1 MSTGGIIMKGQVDKR
16 LAVMPVLLILA
27 MLLLPPDIMARVPE
41 FEPSHIGKIAADS
54 TTEPYVTIG
63 VHDVGQIGLTI
74 SNVAQIGTGFMGQNI
89 LNPANG
95 LPAPNC
101 EYPLGSGLQYLFAGA
116 FWVGAVVGDDTLV
129 SVGHDGWFLV
139 REMWPD
145 VWPEGDIVY
154 RSINGPDA
162 ENAVSE
168 QDFIATYF
176 DTLVDPS
183 YVDND
188 PIDGPHVPLNIQVT
202 QKSYAWS
209 GPYAEDFVIFDYN
222 IENIGTVPLEKV
234 YLGILVDGD
243 VRGENSQMGFLDDI
257 CGFKKTV
264 ESQLGC
270 GFMDTINLAWT
281 ADNDGKEDDAVCPF
295 DNNSLTSVTGVSILR
310 TPSESANISF
320 NYWFSNYDKS
330 LDWGPRQQGTIS
342 DPFRNFGPVAGQ
354 QLGTPIG
361 DHNKY
366 YIMSHPEIDYDQL
379 FDAVD
384 HTAEG
389 WLPPAITAMS
399 LDFADGYETRYLLS
413 VGPFDIGPGE
423 MLPLAFAYVAGEN
436 FHTECNAFDSL
447 FNPYN
452 PQAYSNYLNF
462 TDIAFNAVWADWV
475 YDNPGVDTDGDAY
488 RGKFFLCGEDT
499 VCYKGD
505 GVPDFH
511 QPDPL
516 GIGDPPDNDLLPK
529 DFILHQNYPN
539 PFNPSTR
546 LAFSLTRATEVK
558 LEVFNILG
566 QRITTLIDEFSAA
579 GEYEV
584 AWDGS
589 DDAGRKM
596 PSGVYFYRIQT
607 ERATAARKMLL
618 LK

>member
-1 MSTGGIIMKGQVDKR
+1 MLQVAKR
-16 LAVMPVLLILA
+16 HLA
-27 MLLLPPDIMARVPE
+27 MPIMLIVALVILPATISARSPVNL
-41 FEPSHIGKIAADS
+41 EPQTDKLTADS

-63 VHDVGQIGLTI
+63 VHDVGKIGLTI
-74 SNVAQIGTGFMGQNI
+74 SNKAQIGTGYMGQNI
-89 LNPANG
+89 LNPVNG

-116 FWVGAVVGDDTLV
+116 FWVGAIVGDDTLV
-129 SVGHDGWFLV
+129 SVGADGWEMV
-139 REMWPD
+139 EEMWPD
-145 VWPEGDIVY
+145 VWPDGEIIH
-154 RSINGPDA
+154 RSIFGPDSEYA
-162 ENAVSE
+162 ISE

-176 DTLVDPS
+176 DTLIDPA
-183 YVDND
+183 YVPID
-188 PIDGPHVPLNIQVT
+188 PIDGPHIPLNIKVT

-234 YLGILVDGD
+234 YMGILVDGD
-243 VRGENSQMGFLDDI
+243 VRGDGSQMGFLDDI
-257 CGFKKTV
+257 CGFKKLV

-270 GFMDTINLAWT
+270 GFMDTINLTWI

-310 TPSESANISF
+310 TPSDSAIISF

-342 DPFRNFGPVAGQ
+342 DPFRDFGPVAGQ
-354 QLGTPIG
+354 QLGTPTG

-389 WLPPAITAMS
+389 WLPPAKTALS
-399 LDFADGYETRYLLS
+399 LDFADGYDTKYLLS
-413 VGPFDIGPGE
+413 VGPFDIGPGQT
-423 MLPLAFAYVAGEN
+423 LPLAFAYVAGEN
-436 FHTECNAFDSL
+436 FHTQCNAFDSL
-447 FNPYN
+447 FNPAD
-452 PQAYSNYLNF
+452 PQEYSDYLNF
-462 TDIAFNAVWADWV
+462 MDIGFNTVWAEWV
-475 YDNPGVDTDGDAY
+475 YDNPGVDTDGDGN
-488 RGKFFLCGEDT
+488 RGKYFLCGSDT
-499 VCYKGD
+499 MYYKGD

-516 GIGDPPDNDLLPK
+516 DIGDQPDNDLLPK
-529 DFILHQNYPN
+529 DFVLHQNYPN

-546 LAFSLTRATEVK
+546 LTFSLNRETQVN
-558 LEVFNILG
+558 LCIFNILG
-566 QRITTLIDEFSAA
+566 QKLATLIDESRSA
-579 GEYEV
+579 GKYEV
-584 AWDGS
+584 DWDGCN
-589 DDAGRKM
+589 DAGQKM

-607 ERATAARKMLL
+607 ERNVAARKMLL
-618 LK
+618 MK